1 MPEIEKVFFPK
12 CYDEKGDILKEYLEK
27 EAVIVCLAAVR
38 PQNDAKRLKDYFLG
52 FTFSKG
58 GFAFQ
63 WGKRILFSM
72 LKKEALTDT
81 VKLSSFLWR
90 KGG

>member
-12 CYDEKGDILKEYLEK
+12 CYEEKVDVLKEYLEK
-27 EAVIVCLAAVR
+27 GAVIVCLAAVR

-52 FTFSKG
+52 LTFSKG

-72 LKKEALTDT
+72 LKEEALTDT

-90 KGG
+90 DD